1 MNSGI
6 QDGAAR
12 RLGTASDR
20 GIATRVPRRVSVWGT
35 KGTGRLAA
43 AFGAILAVA
52 GCGAKAA
59 TAIDG
64 EPLAKGTAASIHIEA
79 LGGIAALREV
89 AAIDSASGQV
99 SWSTGPLCVP
109 GAACP
114 PTDSAGGT
122 LAAAEVSAFFERA
135 AAPAFKALAP
145 DYGHSTQCADQRD
158 YIVTV
163 RANGRERVLRGD
175 DCTLPALLAEF
186 TNDVRLAVM
195 TAAGR

>member
-79 LGGIAALREV
+79 LGGIAA
-89 AAIDSASGQV
+89 Q
-99 SWSTGPLCVP
+99 
-109 GAACP
+109 
-114 PTDSAGGT
+114 
-122 LAAAEVSAFFERA
+122 
-135 AAPAFKALAP
+135 
-145 DYGHSTQCADQRD
+145 
-158 YIVTV
+158 
-163 RANGRERVLRGD
+163 RERQREQLRQD
-175 DCTLPALLAEF
+175 DQHRA
-186 TNDVRLAVM
+186 DRD
-195 TAAGR
+195 